1 MEKIEELGDDKF
13 IEVKRLN
20 EVIRNL
26 NELQGRVERLEKKSQ
41 TYVD

>member
-1 MEKIEELGDDKF
+1 MEKIEELGEDKF

>member
-1 MEKIEELGDDKF
+1 MEKIEQLSDDEYLEFK
-13 IEVKRLN
+13 KLN
-20 EVIRNL
+20 EVIKNL

>member
-1 MEKIEELGDDKF
+1 MDKIKIVGEELLSTAK
-13 IEVKRLN
+13 KLN
-20 EVIRNL
+20 EVIKNL